1 MLTGEAAGYEPQ
13 FITPVQPL
21 FRELS
26 WLLFGAGIAITGLG
40 VAYYEEAGDDARGF
54 FSACWTAGQAACSAS
69 TSSAT
74 GQIVQ
79 PCAESAARSRFVQC
93 LHKCSLYTLPLRS
106 ARCTARTA
114 GPQRSQVSFIS
125 ISLFEGGA

>member
-13 FITPVQPL
+13 FITAVIQPL
-21 FRELS
+21 QRELS
-26 WLLFGAGIAITGLG
+26 WRLFWAGIVITGLG
-40 VAYYEEAGDDARGF
+40 VVCEEARDDA
-54 FSACWTAGQAACSAS
+54 SAFPQARWSAGQAACGAN

-79 PCAESAARSRFVQC
+79 PCTESAPRSRFVQC
-93 LHKCSLYTLPLRS
+93 LQKYSLHRPLRS
-106 ARCTARTA
+106 TRCTARTA